1 MKLKADPLFAK
12 AKQLCKH
19 RPDQMLEI
27 FPYPKI
33 PPLYEFCWR
42 ISLHFLT
49 VTAATDPIEFVRS
62 PNRGTLLY
70 GILYE

>member
-1 MKLKADPLFAK
+1 
-12 AKQLCKH
+12 
-19 RPDQMLEI
+19 MLEI

-42 ISLHFLT
+42 ISLRFLT